1 MLAGAGET
9 IITLEAVT
17 HSTFTVCSL
26 LLQLA
31 TVREACLSMIPFIQA
46 GQLHVQVSNCQLL
59 HPLGTSFTVTAH
71 V

>member
-1 MLAGAGET
+1 MLAGSGET
-9 IITLEAVT
+9 IITLVVVT
-17 HSTFTVCSL
+17 HITFTVCSL

-46 GQLHVQVSNCQLL
+46 GQFHVQVSNCQIL
-59 HPLGTSFTVTAH
+59 HQVGTSFTVTAH